1 MEVYSWSNGDKFE
14 RSLKKDKPILNNKNE
29 IIDNLRSTK
38 YESRK
43 NNSYN
48 EGYIIN
54 RASQNPFFEN
64 KNYINVSDDQV
75 KYLTPLN
82 SNFVSSSS

>member
-1 MEVYSWSNGDKFE
+1 MEIYSWSNGNKFE
-14 RSLKKDKPILNNKNE
+14 RSLRKDKPILNNKNE
-29 IIDNLRSTK
+29 IVDNLRTTK

-43 NNSYN
+43 SDDSN
-48 EGYIIN
+48 EGYIIS

-64 KNYINVSDDQV
+64 RNYINVIDDQA

-82 SNFVSSSS
+82 SNFDPSPP